1 MKDKNKEEQKYLIL
15 DFGLVLGK
23 PKTGN
28 WFITPN
34 FYEIIGKN
42 KIDLKR
48 LNVLFNKYN
57 ENISKKIITKEEEY
71 KAFKEFYLNIMNELK
86 IVKNPE
92 EVSERL
98 AEDFVYN
105 EEKYIMYD
113 DVYEFLERESQKYII
128 ILLSDNWPC
137 VYAILKKWGIDRFF
151 TKIYIS
157 SEYPALKKDGL
168 LFDYAINEFK
178 IKKDEAIFID
188 DNPELLEI
196 ADKKKL
202 IPVLMDRNN
211 LHKDYS
217 TYKKINNLQNMEG
230 NGII

>member
-1 MKDKNKEEQKYLIL
+1 MKDKTKYLIL

-71 KAFKEFYLNIMNELK
+71 KAFKEFYLNILNELK
-86 IVKNPE
+86 IVKNE
-92 EVSERL
+92 EETAEKL

-105 EEKYIMYD
+105 EDKYIMYD
-113 DVYEFLERESQKYII
+113 DVYEFLEKQSQKYIL

-137 VYAILKKWGIDRFF
+137 VYAILKNWGIDKFF

-168 LFDYAINEFK
+168 LFDYAMNEFK

-188 DNPELLEI
+188 DNPELLEV

-202 IPVLMDRNN
+202 IPVLMDRAN

-217 TYKKINNLQNMEG
+217 KYKRIQNLEELKI
-230 NGII
+230 

>member
-1 MKDKNKEEQKYLIL
+1 MKDKTKYLIL

-217 TYKKINNLQNMEG
+217 TYKKINNLQNMEE

>member
-217 TYKKINNLQNMEG
+217 TYKKINNLQNMEE

>member
-1 MKDKNKEEQKYLIL
+1 MKDKTKYLIL

-71 KAFKEFYLNIMNELK
+71 KAFKEFYLNILNELK
-86 IVKNPE
+86 IVKNE
-92 EVSERL
+92 EETAEKL

-105 EEKYIMYD
+105 EDKYIMYD
-113 DVYEFLERESQKYII
+113 DVYKFLEKQSQKYIL

-137 VYAILKKWGIDRFF
+137 VYAILKNWGIDKFF

-157 SEYPALKKDGL
+157 SEYPGLKKDGL
-168 LFDYAINEFK
+168 LFDYAMNEFK
-178 IKKDEAIFID
+178 IKKDEAIFVD
-188 DNPELLEI
+188 DNPELLEV

-202 IPVLMDRNN
+202 IPVLMDRTN

-217 TYKKINNLQNMEG
+217 KYKRIQNLEEIKI
-230 NGII
+230 

>member
-1 MKDKNKEEQKYLIL
+1 MKDKTKYLIL

-71 KAFKEFYLNIMNELK
+71 KAFKEFYLNILNELK
-86 IVKNPE
+86 IVKNE
-92 EVSERL
+92 EETAEKL
-98 AEDFVYN
+98 AKDFVYN
-105 EEKYIMYD
+105 EDKYIMYD
-113 DVYEFLERESQKYII
+113 DVYEFLEKQSQKYIL

-137 VYAILKKWGIDRFF
+137 VYAILKNWGIDKFF

-157 SEYPALKKDGL
+157 SEYPGLKKDGL
-168 LFDYAINEFK
+168 LFDYAMNEFK
-178 IKKDEAIFID
+178 IKKDEAIFVD
-188 DNPELLEI
+188 DNPELLEV

-202 IPVLMDRNN
+202 IPVLMDRTN

-217 TYKKINNLQNMEG
+217 KYKRIQNLEEIKI
-230 NGII
+230 

>member
-1 MKDKNKEEQKYLIL
+1 MKNKNKYLIL

-71 KAFKEFYLNIMNELK
+71 KEFYLNILNELK
-86 IVKNPE
+86 IVKNE
-92 EVSERL
+92 EETAEKL

-105 EEKYIMYD
+105 EDKYIMYD
-113 DVYEFLERESQKYII
+113 DVYEFLEKQSQKYIL

-137 VYAILKKWGIDRFF
+137 VYAILKNWGIDKFF

-168 LFDYAINEFK
+168 LFDYAMNEFK

-188 DNPELLEI
+188 DNPELLEV

-202 IPVLMDRNN
+202 IPVLMDRAN

-217 TYKKINNLQNMEG
+217 KYKRIQNLEELKI
-230 NGII
+230 

>member
-1 MKDKNKEEQKYLIL
+1 MKDKTKYLIL

-71 KAFKEFYLNIMNELK
+71 KAFKEFYLNILNELK
-86 IVKNPE
+86 IVKNE
-92 EVSERL
+92 EETAEKL

-105 EEKYIMYD
+105 EDKYIMYD
-113 DVYEFLERESQKYII
+113 DVYEFLEKQSQKYIL

-137 VYAILKKWGIDRFF
+137 VYAILKNWGIDKFF

-168 LFDYAINEFK
+168 LFDYAMNEFK
-178 IKKDEAIFID
+178 IKKEEAIFID
-188 DNPELLEI
+188 DNPELLEV

-202 IPVLMDRNN
+202 IPVLMDRAN

-217 TYKKINNLQNMEG
+217 KYKRIQNLEEIKI
-230 NGII
+230 

>member
-1 MKDKNKEEQKYLIL
+1 MKDKTKYLIL

-71 KAFKEFYLNIMNELK
+71 KAFKEFYLNILNGLK
-86 IVKNPE
+86 IVKNE
-92 EVSERL
+92 EETAEKL

-105 EEKYIMYD
+105 EDKYIMYD
-113 DVYEFLERESQKYII
+113 DVYEFLEKQSQKYIL

-137 VYAILKKWGIDRFF
+137 VYAILKNWGIDKFF

-168 LFDYAINEFK
+168 LFDYAMNEFK

-188 DNPELLEI
+188 DNPELLEV

-202 IPVLMDRNN
+202 IPVLMDRAN

-217 TYKKINNLQNMEG
+217 KYKRIQNLEELKI
-230 NGII
+230 

>member
-1 MKDKNKEEQKYLIL
+1 MKDKTKFLIL

-71 KAFKEFYLNIMNELK
+71 KAFKEFYLNILNELK
-86 IVKNPE
+86 IVKNE
-92 EVSERL
+92 EETAEKL

-105 EEKYIMYD
+105 EDKYIMYD
-113 DVYEFLERESQKYII
+113 DVYEFLEKQSQKYIL

-137 VYAILKKWGIDRFF
+137 VYAILKNWGIDKFF

-168 LFDYAINEFK
+168 LFDYAMNEFK

-188 DNPELLEI
+188 DNPELLEV

-202 IPVLMDRNN
+202 IPVLMDRAN

-217 TYKKINNLQNMEG
+217 KYKRIQNLEEIKI
-230 NGII
+230 

>member
-71 KAFKEFYLNIMNELK
+71 KAFKEFYFNIMNELK
-86 IVKNPE
+86 IVKNLE
-92 EVSERL
+92 EVSEKL

-168 LFDYAINEFK
+168 LFDYAINEFR
-178 IKKDEAIFID
+178 IKKNEAIFID

-211 LHKDYS
+211 LHNDYS
-217 TYKKINNLQNMEG
+217 TYKRIQNLEE
-230 NGII
+230 I

>member
-1 MKDKNKEEQKYLIL
+1 MKDKTKYLIL

-71 KAFKEFYLNIMNELK
+71 KAFKEFYLNILNELK
-86 IVKNPE
+86 IVKNE
-92 EVSERL
+92 EETAEKL

-105 EEKYIMYD
+105 EDKYIMYD
-113 DVYEFLERESQKYII
+113 DVYEFLEKQSQKYIL

-137 VYAILKKWGIDRFF
+137 VYAILKNWGIDKFF

-168 LFDYAINEFK
+168 LFDYAMNEFK
-178 IKKDEAIFID
+178 IKKDEAIFVD
-188 DNPELLEI
+188 DNPELLEV

-202 IPVLMDRNN
+202 IPVLIDRTN

-217 TYKKINNLQNMEG
+217 KYKRIQNLEEIKI
-230 NGII
+230 

>member
-1 MKDKNKEEQKYLIL
+1 MKDKTKYLIL

-71 KAFKEFYLNIMNELK
+71 KAFKEFYLNILNELK
-86 IVKNPE
+86 IVKNE
-92 EVSERL
+92 EETAEKL

-105 EEKYIMYD
+105 EDKYIMYD
-113 DVYEFLERESQKYII
+113 DVYEFLEKQSQKYIL

-137 VYAILKKWGIDRFF
+137 VYAILKNWGIDKFF

-168 LFDYAINEFK
+168 LFDYAMNEFK

-188 DNPELLEI
+188 DNQELLEV

-202 IPVLMDRNN
+202 IPVLMDRAN

-217 TYKKINNLQNMEG
+217 KYKRIQNLEEIKI
-230 NGII
+230 

>member
-71 KAFKEFYLNIMNELK
+71 KAFKEFYFNIMNELK

-168 LFDYAINEFK
+168 LFDYAINEFR
-178 IKKDEAIFID
+178 IKKNEAIFID

-202 IPVLMDRNN
+202 IPILMDRNN

-217 TYKKINNLQNMEG
+217 TYKRINNLQNIEE

>member
-202 IPVLMDRNN
+202 IPVLMDRNK

-217 TYKKINNLQNMEG
+217 TYKKINNLQNMEE

>member
-1 MKDKNKEEQKYLIL
+1 MKDKTKYLIL

-71 KAFKEFYLNIMNELK
+71 KAFKEFYLNILNELK
-86 IVKNPE
+86 IVKNE
-92 EVSERL
+92 EETAEKL

-105 EEKYIMYD
+105 EDKYIMYD
-113 DVYEFLERESQKYII
+113 DVYEFLEKQSQKYIL

-137 VYAILKKWGIDRFF
+137 VYAILKNWGIDKFF

-157 SEYPALKKDGL
+157 SEYPGLKKDGL
-168 LFDYAINEFK
+168 LFDYAMNEFK
-178 IKKDEAIFID
+178 IKKDEAIFVD
-188 DNPELLEI
+188 DNPELLEV

-202 IPVLMDRNN
+202 IPVLMDRTN

-217 TYKKINNLQNMEG
+217 KYKRIQNLEEIKI
-230 NGII
+230 

>member
-1 MKDKNKEEQKYLIL
+1 MWLLI
-15 DFGLVLGK
+15 F
-23 PKTGN
+23 
-28 WFITPN
+28 
-34 FYEIIGKN
+34 
-42 KIDLKR
+42 
-48 LNVLFNKYN
+48 
-57 ENISKKIITKEEEY
+57 
-71 KAFKEFYLNIMNELK
+71 
-86 IVKNPE
+86 
-92 EVSERL
+92 
-98 AEDFVYN
+98 
-105 EEKYIMYD
+105 
-113 DVYEFLERESQKYII
+113 KYII

-202 IPVLMDRNN
+202 IPVLMDRNK

-217 TYKKINNLQNMEG
+217 TYKKINNLQNMEE

>member
-1 MKDKNKEEQKYLIL
+1 MKDKTKYLIL

-71 KAFKEFYLNIMNELK
+71 KAFKEFYLNILNELK
-86 IVKNPE
+86 IVKNKE
-92 EVSERL
+92 ETAEKL

-105 EEKYIMYD
+105 EDKYIMYD
-113 DVYEFLERESQKYII
+113 DVYEFLEKQSQKYIL

-137 VYAILKKWGIDRFF
+137 VYAILKNWGIDKFF

-168 LFDYAINEFK
+168 LFDYAMNEFK

-188 DNPELLEI
+188 DNPELLEV

-202 IPVLMDRNN
+202 IPVLMDRAN

-217 TYKKINNLQNMEG
+217 KYKRIQNLEEIKI
-230 NGII
+230 

>member
-92 EVSERL
+92 EVSEKL

-113 DVYEFLERESQKYII
+113 DVYEFLEKESQKYII

-178 IKKDEAIFID
+178 IKKNEAIFID

-202 IPVLMDRNN
+202 IPILMDRNN
-211 LHKDYS
+211 LHNDYG
-217 TYKKINNLQNMEG
+217 TYKKINNLQSIEE

>member
-1 MKDKNKEEQKYLIL
+1 MKDKTKYLIL

-71 KAFKEFYLNIMNELK
+71 KAFKEFYLNILNELK
-86 IVKNPE
+86 IVKNE
-92 EVSERL
+92 EETAEKL

-105 EEKYIMYD
+105 EDKYIMYD
-113 DVYEFLERESQKYII
+113 DVYEFLEKQSQKYIL

-137 VYAILKKWGIDRFF
+137 VYAILKNWGIDKFF

-168 LFDYAINEFK
+168 LFDYAMNEFK
-178 IKKDEAIFID
+178 IKKDEAIFVD
-188 DNPELLEI
+188 DNPELLEV

-202 IPVLMDRNN
+202 IPVLMDKTN

-217 TYKKINNLQNMEG
+217 KYKRIQNLEEIKI
-230 NGII
+230 

>member
-1 MKDKNKEEQKYLIL
+1 MKDKAKYLIL

-57 ENISKKIITKEEEY
+57 ENISRKIITKEEEY
-71 KAFKEFYLNIMNELK
+71 KAFKEFYLNILNELK
-86 IVKNPE
+86 IGKNE
-92 EVSERL
+92 EEIAEKL

-105 EEKYIMYD
+105 EDKYIMYD
-113 DVYEFLERESQKYII
+113 DVQEFLERQNKKYIL

-137 VYAILKKWGIDRFF
+137 VYAILKKWGIASLF
-151 TKIYIS
+151 TKTYIS
-157 SEYPALKKDGL
+157 SEYLALKKEGL

-178 IKKDEAIFID
+178 IKRNEAVFID
-188 DNPELLEI
+188 DNPELLEV

-211 LHKDYS
+211 WHKDYS
-217 TYKKINNLQNMEG
+217 KYKRIQNLEELE
-230 NGII
+230 I

>member
-1 MKDKNKEEQKYLIL
+1 MQDKTKYLIL

-28 WFITPN
+28 WFIAPN

-48 LNVLFNKYN
+48 LNILFNKYN

-71 KAFKEFYLNIMNELK
+71 KAFKEFYLNILNELK
-86 IVKNPE
+86 IVKNE
-92 EVSERL
+92 EETAEKL

-105 EEKYIMYD
+105 EDKYIMYD
-113 DVYEFLERESQKYII
+113 DVYEFLEKQSQKYIL

-137 VYAILKKWGIDRFF
+137 VYAILKNWGIDKFF

-168 LFDYAINEFK
+168 LFDYAMNEFK
-178 IKKDEAIFID
+178 IKKDEVIFVD
-188 DNPELLEI
+188 DNPELLEV

-202 IPVLMDRNN
+202 IPVLMDRTN

-217 TYKKINNLQNMEG
+217 KYKRIQNLEEIKI
-230 NGII
+230 

>member
-71 KAFKEFYLNIMNELK
+71 KAFKEFYFNIMNELK

-92 EVSERL
+92 EVSEKL

-168 LFDYAINEFK
+168 LFDYAINEFR
-178 IKKDEAIFID
+178 IKKNEAIFID

-217 TYKKINNLQNMEG
+217 TYKRINNLQNIEE

>member
-188 DNPELLEI
+188 DNPELLN
-196 ADKKKL
+196 
-202 IPVLMDRNN
+202 R
-211 LHKDYS
+211 
-217 TYKKINNLQNMEG
+217 
-230 NGII
+230 

>member
-1 MKDKNKEEQKYLIL
+1 MKDKTKYLIL

-71 KAFKEFYLNIMNELK
+71 KAFKEFYLNILNGLK
-86 IVKNPE
+86 IVKNE
-92 EVSERL
+92 EETAEKL

-105 EEKYIMYD
+105 EDKYIMYD
-113 DVYEFLERESQKYII
+113 DVYEFLEKQSQKYIL

-137 VYAILKKWGIDRFF
+137 VYAILKNWGIDKFF

-168 LFDYAINEFK
+168 LFDYAMNEFK

-188 DNPELLEI
+188 DNPELLEV

-202 IPVLMDRNN
+202 IPVLMDRAN

-217 TYKKINNLQNMEG
+217 KYKRIQNLEEIKI
-230 NGII
+230 

>member
-1 MKDKNKEEQKYLIL
+1 MKDKTKYLIL

-71 KAFKEFYLNIMNELK
+71 KAFKEFYLNILNELK
-86 IVKNPE
+86 IVKNE
-92 EVSERL
+92 EETAEKL

-105 EEKYIMYD
+105 EDKYIMYD
-113 DVYEFLERESQKYII
+113 DVYEFLEKQSQKYIL

-137 VYAILKKWGIDRFF
+137 VYAILKNWRIDKFF

-168 LFDYAINEFK
+168 LFDYAMNEFK
-178 IKKDEAIFID
+178 IKKDEAIFVD
-188 DNPELLEI
+188 DNPELLEV

-202 IPVLMDRNN
+202 IPVLMDRTN

-217 TYKKINNLQNMEG
+217 KYKRIQNLEEIKI
-230 NGII
+230 

>member
-1 MKDKNKEEQKYLIL
+1 MKDKTKYLIL

-71 KAFKEFYLNIMNELK
+71 KAFKEFYLNILNELK
-86 IVKNPE
+86 IVKNE
-92 EVSERL
+92 EETAEKL

-105 EEKYIMYD
+105 EDKYIMYD
-113 DVYEFLERESQKYII
+113 DVYEFLEKQSQKYIL

-137 VYAILKKWGIDRFF
+137 VYAILKNWGIDKFF

-157 SEYPALKKDGL
+157 SEYPALKKDGV
-168 LFDYAINEFK
+168 LFDYAMNEFK

-188 DNPELLEI
+188 DNPELLEV

-202 IPVLMDRNN
+202 IPVLMDRAN

-217 TYKKINNLQNMEG
+217 KYKRIQKLEEIKI
-230 NGII
+230 